1 MPAGRPSDF
10 TPELG
15 DAICNAML
23 QKVSLR
29 AIEEMDGMP
38 HRNTI
43 LRWLTQFPE
52 FADKYARAREAQAD
66 LLDDEIQVAADAADI
81 EDWQLH
87 RMRIETMKW
96 RAGRMAPKKYGDKT
110 ALVGPDGGPIQVTVA
125 KFTPDGSEGG

>member
-15 DAICNAML
+15 EAICDAML
-23 QKVSLR
+23 AKVSLR
-29 AIEEMDGMP
+29 AIEEMEGMP

-43 LRWLTQFPE
+43 LRWLSKYPE

-66 LLDDEIQVAADAADI
+66 LLDDEIQVAADMADV

-96 RAGRMAPKKYGDKT
+96 RAGRMAPKKYGDKIAHT
-110 ALVGPDGGPIQVTVA
+110 GPDGGPIAVTVA
-125 KFTPDGSEGG
+125 RFTGEGET